1 MDTHANTGGR
11 ATMGVFNTPLQNSVL
26 ICHLP
31 FAICHFFSFAITFSR
46 KEKHMSF
53 VHLHNHTE
61 YSLLDGAAKLDD
73 LLARV
78 CELGMEACAI
88 TDHGVM
94 YGVIDFYNKARKL
107 GVKPIIGC
115 EVYVAGGSRF
125 ERGGGN
131 KNEVAYHLVLLAEN
145 NIGYQNLCRLVS
157 LAYLEG
163 FYYKPRVDMEL
174 LSQYHEGLIAL
185 SACVAGQIPELV
197 LMGRADEAK
206 ALAAAYKEL
215 FGADNFFI
223 ELQNHGLEEEL
234 KATPALVQIARE
246 LDIALVATNDL
257 HYVHAADADM
267 HDILLCIQTG
277 KIRADENRMRFAND
291 QFYLKSEEEMAALF
305 RAWPEALENTAKIA
319 SRCNVEFEFGQL
331 FLPDYEVPAGYDL
344 QSYLR
349 HLCEEG
355 LARRY
360 SAVGEDLR
368 RRLDFELDAIN
379 KMGFPGYFLITWDM
393 INYARQNGISVGP
406 GRGSAAGSLVAYC
419 LGITNIDP
427 IKYGL
432 LFERFLNPERIS
444 PPDIDMDFCDERR
457 GEVVDYLVR
466 KYGEDKVSQIITF
479 SFMLTKGAVRDVGRV
494 LDIPYADVDR
504 VVKLIPDD
512 PRVKSIADAIEKNP
526 DLRLVYDGDEQLR
539 EMLDVAGRIQGMP
552 RHSGKHAA
560 GVVIARDELISYMPV
575 QKGSDGIVTTQYAKD
590 QVESCGLLKMDLLGL
605 RTLSVIDDSL
615 ENIRRT
621 CGLALDINDIPLDDE
636 KTYRMLGEG
645 ESSAVFQLE
654 SDGMRK
660 ILKNLQPEHFE
671 DIIAL
676 VALYRPGPLG
686 SGMVEDFIGGKH
698 GVMTVQYKH
707 PLLEPIL
714 NETYGVILYQEQVMR
729 IARALGG
736 FSLGEADMLRR
747 AMGKKKP
754 EIIKQARA
762 DFVSGCVKN
771 DVEKR
776 VAGEIFD
783 LLEYFAGYGFNKSH
797 SAAYALVS
805 YQTAWLKANYPVEF
819 MAAMLTSMMGSSEK
833 VAEYIEECKHMD
845 IAVLPPHIND
855 SGAKFTVADGAIRFS
870 LAAVKNVGREVV
882 RIIAESREQSGPFS
896 SLEDFCQRISLNRKM
911 LESLIKCGALD
922 GFGYNR
928 ATLLQAMDNMLELA
942 KKLMQDKENPQISLF
957 DFGMAEA
964 AAPQLD
970 IERLPEMGFMEQ
982 LDLEKEMLGFYVSG
996 HPLDAYGGRLTRKG
1010 QTDIAALASA
1020 EGDAQMALC
1029 GMVNNFATRFTKK
1042 GEMMANFWLEDK
1054 SGAIRCTVFPRAFQH
1069 LRNLL
1074 ANGRVLFVDG
1084 SLKVE
1089 EGSRQVLVK
1098 GIKQPVLYLRLPG
1111 ENEHGLIQE
1120 IRGFLGVYPGI
1131 TPVWAYYTDAK
1142 DYAPFPGLSGIS
1154 VDKAALAALDGLLR
1168 SENVAFGPPK

>member
-1 MDTHANTGGR
+1 MA
-11 ATMGVFNTPLQNSVL
+11 
-26 ICHLP
+26 
-31 FAICHFFSFAITFSR
+31 
-46 KEKHMSF
+46 F

-78 CELGMEACAI
+78 CELGMDACAI

-94 YGVIDFYNKARKL
+94 YGVIDFYNKARNL

-125 ERGGGN
+125 ERGGS
-131 KNEVAYHLVLLAEN
+131 KSEAAYHLVLLAEN

-174 LSQYHEGLIAL
+174 LEKYHEGLIAL
-185 SACVAGQIPELV
+185 SACVAGQIPELI
-197 LMGRADEAK
+197 LMGRNDEAK
-206 ALAAAYKEL
+206 ALATAYKEL

-223 ELQNHGLEEEL
+223 ELQDHGLEEEL
-234 KATPALVQIARE
+234 RATPVLVQLARE
-246 LDIALVATNDL
+246 LDIALVATNDF

-277 KIRADENRMRFAND
+277 KIRSDENRMRFAND
-291 QFYLKSEEEMAALF
+291 QFYLKSEEEMATLF

-331 FLPDYEVPAGYDL
+331 YLPDYEVPAGYDL

-349 HLCEEG
+349 RLCEDG
-355 LARRY
+355 LERRY
-360 SAVGEDLR
+360 GAAGAELR
-368 RRLDFELDAIN
+368 PRLDFELEAIN

-419 LGITNIDP
+419 LGITNVDP

-444 PPDIDMDFCDERR
+444 PPDIDIDFCDERR

-512 PRVKSIADAIEKNP
+512 LRVKSIQDAIEKNP
-526 DLRLVYDGDEQLR
+526 DLRQVYDGDAQVR

-615 ENIRRT
+615 DNIRLT
-621 CGLALDINDIPLDDE
+621 CGLTIDINAIPLDDGN
-636 KTYRMLGEG
+636 TYRMLGEG
-645 ESSAVFQLE
+645 ESSAIFQLE

-660 ILKNLQPEHFE
+660 ILKNLQPERFE

-686 SGMVEDFIGGKH
+686 SGMVEDFIDGKH
-698 GVMTVQYKH
+698 GEKTVQYMH

-714 NETYGVILYQEQVMR
+714 GETYGVILYQEQVMH

-771 DVEKR
+771 GVEKR
-776 VAGEIFD
+776 VAGDIFD

-819 MAAMLTSMMGSSEK
+819 MAAMLTSMMGSSER
-833 VAEYIEECKHMD
+833 VAEYIEECKHMG
-845 IAVLPPHIND
+845 IAALPPHINE
-855 SGAKFTVADGAIRFS
+855 SGAKFTVVDGAIRFS

-882 RIIAESREQSGPFS
+882 RAIVEEREQNGVFS
-896 SLEDFCQRISLNRKM
+896 SLEDFCQRIGMNRKM

-922 GFGYNR
+922 GFGHNR
-928 ATLLQAMDNMLELA
+928 ATLLHAMDSMLELA
-942 KKLMQDKENPQISLF
+942 KKLMQDKDNPQISLF

-964 AAPQLD
+964 AAPRLE
-970 IERLPEMGFMEQ
+970 IERLPELSLMEL

-1010 QTDIAALASA
+1010 QTDTAALAISEA
-1020 EGDAQMALC
+1020 DARVSLC
-1029 GMVNNFATRFTKK
+1029 GMVNNLSTRFTKK

-1054 SGAIRCTVFPRAFQH
+1054 SGVMRCTVFPRAYNH
-1069 LRNLL
+1069 IRHLL

-1084 SLKVE
+1084 SLKAE
-1089 EGSRQVLVK
+1089 EGSRQVLVN
-1098 GIKQPVLYLRLPG
+1098 GVKQPVLYLRLPS
-1111 ENEHGLIQE
+1111 EKEHSLLQE
-1120 IRGFLGVYPGI
+1120 IRGFLGVYPGV

-1142 DYAPFPGLSGIS
+1142 DYAPFPGLS
-1154 VDKAALAALDGLLR
+1154 A
-1168 SENVAFGPPK
+1168 